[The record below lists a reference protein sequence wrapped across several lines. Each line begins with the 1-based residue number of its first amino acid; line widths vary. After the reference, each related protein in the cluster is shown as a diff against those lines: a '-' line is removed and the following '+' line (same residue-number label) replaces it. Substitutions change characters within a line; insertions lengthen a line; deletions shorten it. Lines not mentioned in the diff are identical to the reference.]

1 MQDQFSRARIARWAR
16 LAAWLVVLGALAP
29 RPVLAQEDAPSL
41 GELARNLRQKK
52 AQDGVQ
58 EQKVSSA
65 PLIDNDNLTQALQD
79 VRRMKAAEKV
89 VFSVDPDGKG
99 LRLTSPDINCSLA
112 FNGRNSSVQ
121 FRPVLVEDLPLADV
135 LKLDGPAS
143 IQEDTLQLEVT
154 NSTEWELRE
163 ITVGLTLERS
173 AGTNAEVAA
182 RARVIPAAENSSAVT
197 VERRSDMT
205 LLFHLKA
212 DAKPFSTAIFRE
224 NIGIT
229 PTADEDWRWS
239 IVGAKGV
246 RVDARTNAP
255 EPLPAAPQLPL
266 PSPSIPS
273 NGVDG
278 AKAPAPDAKTPAGNS
293 PQPSPQSAEKTPQS

>member
-1 MQDQFSRARIARWAR
+1 
-16 LAAWLVVLGALAP
+16 
-29 RPVLAQEDAPSL
+29 
-41 GELARNLRQKK
+41 
-52 AQDGVQ
+52 
-58 EQKVSSA
+58 
-65 PLIDNDNLTQALQD
+65 
-79 VRRMKAAEKV
+79 
-89 VFSVDPDGKG
+89 
-99 LRLTSPDINCSLA
+99 
-112 FNGRNSSVQ
+112 
-121 FRPVLVEDLPLADV
+121 
-135 LKLDGPAS
+135 KLDGPAS

-197 VERRSDMT
+197 VQRRSDMT

-246 RVDARTNAP
+246 RVVARTNAP

-278 AKAPAPDAKTPAGNS
+278 AKAPAP
-293 PQPSPQSAEKTPQS
+293 